1 VTERTQRARI
11 AQSRTKEGATIF
23 DSIKSSPLDD
33 RYDTGATP
41 GEGTFFCLVCG
52 SQLSMQET
60 DELPACPR
68 CGGSEYRRDSIFE
81 SRQDHGTT
89 SEFLAPKTHA
99 PPSWL
104 AMAREQQQSGSGY
117 CLALQDDD
125 GEIVSFPIERGWT
138 RIGRSPNADLRLDD
152 PSVSRRHA
160 LVVAE
165 PGKPMRV
172 LDDRSLN
179 GVFLNGE
186 TVEFAPLG
194 DGDELAIG
202 HYSLY
207 VLKL

>member
-1 VTERTQRARI
+1 MRPEQPPARARSS
-11 AQSRTKEGATIF
+11 ASPAAPSSRCRRPTSFPTAPAAAAPSTAATR
-23 DSIKSSPLDD
+23 SSRPA
-33 RYDTGATP
+33 RTTARPREFAAP
-41 GEGTFFCLVCG
+41 G
-52 SQLSMQET
+52 
-60 DELPACPR
+60 
-68 CGGSEYRRDSIFE
+68 
-81 SRQDHGTT
+81 
-89 SEFLAPKTHA
+89 THA

-104 AMAREQQQSGSGY
+104 EQARQQESSSGF
-117 CLALQDDD
+117 CLAFQSDD
-125 GEIVSFPIERGWT
+125 GEIVSFPLEYGWT

-165 PGKPMRV
+165 ADKPLRV

-186 TVEFAPLG
+186 TVEFGPLS

-207 VLKL
+207 VLKLA

>member
-1 VTERTQRARI
+1 
-11 AQSRTKEGATIF
+11 
-23 DSIKSSPLDD
+23 
-33 RYDTGATP
+33 
-41 GEGTFFCLVCG
+41 
-52 SQLSMQET
+52 MQET
-60 DELPACPR
+60 DELPDCPR

-81 SRQDHGTT
+81 SRQDHGATT
-89 SEFLAPKTHA
+89 SEFLTPATHD

-104 AMAREQQQSGSGY
+104 AEVRERHAGPGH
-117 CLALQDDD
+117 CLAFQGDD
-125 GEIVSFPIERGWT
+125 GEIVSFRIEHGWT
-138 RIGRSPNADLRLDD
+138 RIGRSPNADLQLDD

-165 PGKPMRV
+165 PDKPLRV

-186 TVEFAPLG
+186 TVEFAPLK

-202 HYSLY
+202 HYNLF

>member
-1 VTERTQRARI
+1 M
-11 AQSRTKEGATIF
+11 
-23 DSIKSSPLDD
+23 L
-33 RYDTGATP
+33 
-41 GEGTFFCLVCG
+41 
-52 SQLSMQET
+52 ET
-60 DELPACPR
+60 DELPDCPR
-68 CGGSEYRRDSIFE
+68 CGGSKYRRDSIFE
-81 SRQDHGTT
+81 SRQDHSGTT
-89 SEFLAPKTHA
+89 NEFLAPPTHA

-104 AMAREQQQSGSGY
+104 QQARSMHSGPGH
-117 CLALQDDD
+117 CLAFEADD
-125 GEIVSFPIERGWT
+125 GEIVSFRIERGWT

-165 PGKPMRV
+165 PDKPLRV

-186 TVEFAPLG
+186 TVEFGPLH

-207 VLKL
+207 VLEL

>member
-1 VTERTQRARI
+1 
-11 AQSRTKEGATIF
+11 
-23 DSIKSSPLDD
+23 
-33 RYDTGATP
+33 
-41 GEGTFFCLVCG
+41 
-52 SQLSMQET
+52 MQET
-60 DELPACPR
+60 DELPDCPR

-89 SEFLAPKTHA
+89 NEFLAPKTHA

-104 AMAREQQQSGSGY
+104 PEARQQQSGSGY
-117 CLALQDDD
+117 CLAFQGDD
-125 GEIVSFPIERGWT
+125 GEIISFPIERGWT

-186 TVEFAPLG
+186 TIEFAPLS
-194 DGDELAIG
+194 DGDELTIG

>member
-1 VTERTQRARI
+1 MR
-11 AQSRTKEGATIF
+11 
-23 DSIKSSPLDD
+23 
-33 RYDTGATP
+33 
-41 GEGTFFCLVCG
+41 
-52 SQLSMQET
+52 ET
-60 DELPACPR
+60 DELPDCPR
-68 CGGSEYRRDSIFE
+68 CGGSTYRRDSIFE

-89 SEFLAPKTHA
+89 AEFVAPGTHA

-104 AMAREQQQSGSGY
+104 EQAREQESSSGF
-117 CLALQDDD
+117 CLAFQDDD
-125 GEIVSFPIERGWT
+125 GEIVSFPIEYGWT

-165 PGKPMRV
+165 AGKPPRV

-186 TVEFAPLG
+186 TIEFAPLS

-202 HYSLY
+202 HFSLF
-207 VLKL
+207 VLQR